1 MPSSRRIKTKKHY
14 HIIVILLL
22 IAAATFFLY
31 KEFGKEDLQPE
42 TLEEIQPEITYEIF
56 PEIAVVIYGLG
67 TSKKAAASIFE
78 INAPL
83 TLSIIPYTQYSEWI
97 AEEGYKMGYDVIGH
111 IPMEAKE
118 PHSLGKGGLYTW
130 MTDDEIRETLQESFD
145 SLPHIKGISNYMG
158 SAFTENERA
167 MYVLISVLK
176 EHGFFFLDSLTTPR
190 SAGIMLAGEQGVKAL
205 KRDVFLDYKDN
216 PEDIEAQWKKLVN
229 IAQKKGFAITLALP
243 RKNTIEFL
251 KKTLPSDEVMI
262 VPLSELVNAVR
273 KK

>member
-14 HIIVILLL
+14 HIIAILLL
-22 IAAATFFLY
+22 IAAASFFLY

-42 TLEEIQPEITYEIF
+42 TLEEVQPEITYEIF

-83 TLSIIPYTQYSEWI
+83 TLSIIPYTRYSEWI
-97 AEEGYKMGYDVIGH
+97 AEEGYRMGHDIIGH

-130 MTDDEIRETLQESFD
+130 MTDDEIRETLEEGFD

-167 MYVLISVLK
+167 MNVLISVLK

-190 SAGIMLAGEQGVKAL
+190 SAGIKLAGEQGVKAL

-229 IAQKKGFAITLALP
+229 IAQKKGFAITFAHP

-262 VPLSELVNAVR
+262 VPLSELISSP
-273 KK
+273 